1 MRMWERRLMG
11 DFHVTPVTTGED
23 VDKPP
28 EVPAESENSLARF
41 RRVAKLAVLNSAT
54 HKWGAVVEGVCAA

>member
-1 MRMWERRLMG
+1 MT

-23 VDKPP
+23 TDKPP
-28 EVPAESENSLARF
+28 EVLAENETSLARF
-41 RRVAKLAVLNSAT
+41 RRVAKLAAINSAK